1 MITKLI
7 GKKIGMTQIF
17 NETGDAVPVTIIE
30 VEDAV
35 VVDKKTEERDGYT
48 ALKLGWFDVKKPK
61 RMSKALKGI
70 FKNEKKNR
78 DIKFKSVLKEIRVDK
93 ETLEKFNIGDIV
105 TVEQLKDLKFVD
117 VSGLTIGRG
126 WQGVVKRHGFAGG
139 SFTHGSN
146 QNRAPG
152 SIGSSTYPARVFKNM
167 RMGGHMGNERV
178 TIMNLKVEKVDTEN
192 KYVLVRGAV
201 PGADNSIVEIRK
213 SVKKK

>member
-1 MITKLI
+1 VITKLI

-30 VEDAV
+30 VEDALV
-35 VVDKKTEERDGYT
+35 IDKKTKERDGYT
-48 ALKLGWFDVKKPK
+48 ALKLGWFDVRKAK
-61 RMSKALKGI
+61 RVSKALKGV
-70 FKNEKKNR
+70 FKNEKKNKDLGMKKVVR
-78 DIKFKSVLKEIRVDK
+78 EIRVDQ
-93 ETLEKFNIGDIV
+93 ETLDQFNVGDKI
-105 TVEQLKDLKFVD
+105 TVDQLKDMKFVD
-117 VSGLTIGRG
+117 VSGETIGRG

-167 RMGGHMGNERV
+167 KMGGHMGTERV
-178 TIMNLKVEKVDTEN
+178 TIMNLRLEKVDTEN
-192 KYVLVRGAV
+192 KFVLVRGAV